1 MKKRIFALLLCV
13 VMLASMIPLMGAS
26 VSDNGGT
33 GTVAVSPAAAPV
45 SEDSKAVITAAGGD
59 GAYQWQIYAGND
71 VWANIAGQT
80 GAQLTVSYGMVCG
93 LMDGGKAYVRCRV
106 TNGENEAYS
115 SPVEIVIAGN
125 EEENSGRIALFARAA
140 RPVTADEQNGDIALS
155 RPVAADEPV
164 GTVVREAYVL
174 GEPVITLPGA
184 ATPAPTA
191 TPAAEATP
199 APTATPAAEATPA
212 PAEDTDETPAEE
224 PAPVPDAEA
233 PAEDGAEAEPSP
245 APAEEAAASP
255 APVTEAAEEN
265 TAAPAQDAE
274 AAPTAAR
281 SISAPA
287 LRLAPL
293 RRFSSVDTDQPAE
306 TGNESDATPTPAP
319 ETYHIRI
326 NYVFEDGT
334 TQAAN
339 PWTAKLAAGSSYSA
353 TVVSPAIVGYAP
365 DQDSVNVE
373 VTNIDG
379 DVKYTVT
386 YKPSKVNY
394 TVRHYVQNTMDDGYT
409 LADTATGKAFTN
421 ALVSSLGNLSKEYE
435 GCYSLLYDDTVR
447 IAADGST
454 VIDIKYDRYYY
465 LLNFDLGGGYGVEPI
480 YARYG
485 APVSVGTPAKAG
497 YIFAGW
503 DRELP
508 KTVPAE
514 NVTYKALWTIGDQ
527 AKVTV
532 VIWGENA
539 DDEKYSFY
547 GNSEIQAKPG
557 TTLTKDD
564 LTHILICEKEEHN
577 HEAAGCTL
585 TCSHVHTLACYG
597 LRENASSTNPN
608 SNRAIWNHS
617 YPEAY
622 FSQLGLE
629 DGYLYYDDENARYDS
644 VDNYYLRLN
653 GAYYKLNS
661 RQFNA
666 LKGKEVGKTSDNTH
680 NYPDYY
686 YKYKVNISGMSCT
699 HTHSDACYTCG
710 KEAHTHGES
719 CYTSPLDMDATL
731 WELVK
736 SDEIT
741 VAADGTSIINVY
753 YDRVEF
759 TLHFRKANSGRDDYG
774 TITAKWGANIRDAFN
789 AKCTDAGTSN
799 WSEKSSAGGPWT
811 SYLDIMP
818 ATDRKYYANTQ
829 GHGTST
835 AYYYVEGLDGKDKL
849 FYTNT
854 STGTGYI
861 VTEEEFIEIT
871 GFTFNAARSTKVD
884 EDFDGA
890 KFYYTRNSY
899 TLNFYNYNGE
909 IEGSSK
915 TVQYEAPLGS
925 YNFTPNYPAG
935 LEPNAYEFA
944 GWYTTAGCYAG
955 SEANLS
961 AMTMP
966 ASDLILYAKWAPKT
980 HTVKTWLTDK
990 LDEAVIVGNSNSNE
1004 QTVPHGGTAEAP
1016 ETPTRGNYTFVGWFY
1031 KDDNGTEKAFDFSM
1045 PVNRDLVL
1053 YAKWSSSTLV
1063 KYTIKYQLQDGTT
1076 IAPDTTG
1083 SALAGTTKTFDAK
1096 TGDELNEGYCSG
1108 YYPTTNSH
1116 SMVMNIDGG
1125 NEFIFSYVVKEKVP
1139 YTVKYLEKGT
1149 NKELLTSKTVEN
1161 TAAVV
1166 TETFVPITGYRPDA
1180 YQKRLVLSATE
1191 SENVIIFYYEKDEVH
1206 APVQVIHWTQNI
1218 AGDDYTEYQS
1228 STDLN
1233 GEIGKPYSAEPI
1245 TIPGFDFKCGKVGDT
1260 ETALAEGKLTANV
1273 TADGLVLNLYYDR
1286 IKYPY
1291 EFRFVE
1297 KDSDPE
1303 KQLADSVTGSARYQ
1317 AQVTQTAKTIPGYTL
1332 ASADSQNIIIDIED
1346 GTTAVK
1352 NVKTFYYTEQTVD
1365 IKYVVV
1371 GPTGCG
1377 TLDNY
1382 QENQLKVINGDVKGS
1397 LPTAAK
1403 GFRFVGWYTDEACND
1418 NDAVDEEWVKDNKLT
1433 PGKTKNYGTEADTKM
1448 GYEAAT
1454 YYAKFEYDVA
1464 DLTITKQGCD
1474 GIDENQSFIFNVT
1487 GADGYSKR
1495 VAINGNGSVTIT
1507 GLKIGAYTVTEE
1519 TRWSWRYTPSGN
1531 VQTITLQPTG
1541 ENVVAFANSRTGLK
1555 WLGGD
1560 AYNQNIFG
1568 G

>member
-33 GTVAVSPAAAPV
+33 GTVAVSPAAAAV

-106 TNGENEAYS
+106 TNGENEACS
-115 SPVEIVIAGN
+115 SPVGIVIAGN
-125 EEENSGRIALFARAA
+125 EEENSGRFALFALLAPRTAA
-140 RPVTADEQNGDIALS
+140 VDEPVGT
-155 RPVAADEPV
+155 VAADEPV

-199 APTATPAAEATPA
+199 AP
-212 PAEDTDETPAEE
+212 AEDTDEAPAEE
-224 PAPVPDAEA
+224 PTPAPDAEA

-245 APAEEAAASP
+245 APAEEAAPSASP
-255 APVTEAAEEN
+255 AAETAPAETPAAAAAPVTEAAEEN

-293 RRFSSVDTDQPAE
+293 RRFSDVDTDEPGA
-306 TGNESDATPTPAP
+306 TGDASDATPTPAP
-319 ETYHIRI
+319 DTYHIRI
-326 NYVFEDGT
+326 NYVFENGD
-334 TQAAN
+334 QAAN
-339 PWTAKLAAGSSYSA
+339 PWTANIAAGSSYSA

-365 DQDSVNVE
+365 KAEQTKIDVNVE
-373 VTNIDG
+373 NISANVTIN
-379 DVKYTVT
+379 VYYYPSEVNFTVCHYQQNT
-386 YKPSKVNY
+386 DNDNY
-394 TVRHYVQNTMDDGYT
+394 TLVKTEPK
-409 LADTATGKAFTN
+409 TGLTN
-421 ALVSSLGNLSKEYE
+421 AQVGDKLAATNE
-435 GCYSLLYDDTVR
+435 GFYSLLYDGTVR

-465 LLNFDLGGGYGVEPI
+465 LLNFDLDGGYGVEPI

-485 APVSVGTPAKAG
+485 APVSVGTPTKAG
-497 YIFAGW
+497 YTFAGW
-503 DRELP
+503 DQELP
-508 KTVPAE
+508 KTVPAK

-585 TCSHVHTLACYG
+585 TCSHVHTLTCYG
-597 LRENASSTNPN
+597 LRANASSTNPN
-608 SNRAIWNHS
+608 SNRADWNNS
-617 YPEAY
+617 DTEAY

-629 DGYLYYDDENARYDS
+629 DGYLYYDDENAMLS
-644 VDNYYLRLN
+644 SKDNYYLRLN
-653 GAYYKLNS
+653 GKYYELNK

-666 LKGKEVGKTSDNTH
+666 LKGEEVGKTSDNTRY
-680 NYPDYY
+680 YPDYY
-686 YKYKVNISGMSCT
+686 YKYKVNTGGISCT
-699 HTHSDACYTCG
+699 HTHSDACYACG

-731 WELVK
+731 WNLVR

-789 AKCTDAGTSN
+789 AKGTSAGTYN
-799 WSEKSSAGGPWT
+799 WSENSDASTPWT

-818 ATDRKYYANTQ
+818 TEHRWYYAKKDYS
-829 GHGTST
+829 GTST
-835 AYYYVEGLDGKDKL
+835 AKYYVEGLDGNDKL
-849 FYTNT
+849 FYT
-854 STGTGYI
+854 STASGTGLS
-861 VTEEEFIEIT
+861 VTKEEFIEIS
-871 GFTFNAARSTKVD
+871 GFTFDAERSTKIG
-884 EDFDGA
+884 EGFDGA
-890 KFYYTRNSY
+890 VFYYTRNSY
-899 TLNFYNYNGE
+899 TLKFYNYNGE
-909 IEGSSK
+909 VTDKRE
-915 TVQYEAPLGS
+915 TVKYEAPLGS
-925 YNFTPNYPAG
+925 YYFEPDYPAG
-935 LEPNAYEFA
+935 LEPNAYEFG

-955 SEANLS
+955 SEADLS
-961 AMTMP
+961 TMIMP
-966 ASDLILYAKWAPKT
+966 ASDLILYAKWVPVT
-980 HTVKTWLTDK
+980 HKVTTWLTVDMK
-990 LDEAVIVGNSNSNE
+990 DAVIVGTTGSNE
-1004 QTVPHGGTAEAP
+1004 QTVPHGGKAVAP
-1016 ETPTRGNYTFVGWFY
+1016 ATPTRGNYTFVGWFY
-1031 KDDNGTEKAFDFSM
+1031 KENGTEKAFDFSM
-1045 PVNRDLVL
+1045 PVNRDLDL
-1053 YAKWSSSTLV
+1053 YAKWSSNKLV
-1063 KYTIKYQLQDGTT
+1063 KYTIMYQLEGGTT
-1076 IAPDTTG
+1076 IALDTTG

-1096 TGDELNEGYCSG
+1096 AGDELNEDYRTG
-1108 YYPTTNSH
+1108 YYPLTNSH
-1116 SMVMNIDGG
+1116 SMVMDIDDEGK
-1125 NEFIFSYVVKEKVP
+1125 NVYTFVYVKMPSVN

-1149 NKELLTSKTVEN
+1149 NNELANPKNMETA
-1161 TAAVV
+1161 AAVV
-1166 TETFVPITGYRPDA
+1166 TETFVPINGYRPDA

-1191 SENVIIFYYEKDEVH
+1191 SENVIIFYYDKDKVH

-1218 AGDDYTEYQS
+1218 AGEGYTEYQS
-1228 STDLN
+1228 STNLD
-1233 GEIGKPYSAEPI
+1233 GEIGKDYSENPL
-1245 TIPGFDFKCGKVGDT
+1245 TIPGFEYNAYPKYPVDGYP
-1260 ETALAEGKLTANV
+1260 AQASGKLTAE
-1273 TADGLVLNLYYDR
+1273 GLVLNFYYDR
-1286 IKYPY
+1286 ILYPY
-1291 EFRFVE
+1291 EFRFLE
-1297 KDSDPE
+1297 QGTNNK
-1303 KQLADSVTGSARYQ
+1303 LAEPVTGTARYQ
-1317 AQVTQTAKTIPGYTL
+1317 AQVTEKAKDIPGYTL
-1332 ASADSQNIIIDIED
+1332 VSAESQSIIIDIED
-1346 GTTAVK
+1346 GKDAVK

-1365 IKYVVV
+1365 IKYEVV
-1371 GPTGCG
+1371 GPDGCG

-1382 QENQLKVINGDVKGS
+1382 QESQLKVMTGEVKGS
-1397 LPTAAK
+1397 APTAAD
-1403 GFRFVGWYTDEACND
+1403 GFKFVGWYKDKECTQPV
-1418 NDAVDEEWVKDNKLT
+1418 DADWVKNSKLA
-1433 PGKTKNYGTEADTKM
+1433 PDKTKNYGTAEEPVM

-1464 DLTITKQGCD
+1464 DLTITKQGCE
-1474 GIDENQSFIFNVT
+1474 GIDENQSFIFDVT
-1487 GADGYSKR
+1487 GPDGYSTR
-1495 VAINGNGSVTIT
+1495 VAINGNGSVTIS
-1507 GLKIGAYTVTEE
+1507 GLKIGDYTVTEV
-1519 TRWSWRYTPSGN
+1519 TGWSWRYKPSVSG
-1531 VQTITLQPTG
+1531 QTITLRPTG
-1541 ENVVAFANSRTGLK
+1541 ENVVAFANNRTGLK

>member
-33 GTVAVSPAAAPV
+33 GTVAVSTAAATV
-45 SEDSKAVITAAGGD
+45 SEDIKAVITAAGGD

-93 LMDGGKAYVRCRV
+93 LMNDGKAYVRCRV

-125 EEENSGRIALFARAA
+125 EEENSGGIALFRAA

-224 PAPVPDAEA
+224 PAPAPDAEA
-233 PAEDGAEAEPSP
+233 PAEDGEEATPSP

-293 RRFSSVDTDQPAE
+293 RRFSSVDTDEPAA
-306 TGNESDATPTPAP
+306 TDAPAATPN
-319 ETYHIRI
+319 TYYITI
-326 NYVFEDGT
+326 EYVYGDEENAGK
-334 TQAAN
+334 QAAN
-339 PWTAKLAAGSSYSA
+339 PWTATLAAGSSYSA

-365 DQDSVNVE
+365 KAEQTKIDVNVVDISANMTINVYYYPSE
-373 VTNIDG
+373 VSF
-379 DVKYTVT
+379 TVCHYQQNT
-386 YKPSKVNY
+386 DNDNY
-394 TVRHYVQNTMDDGYT
+394 TLV
-409 LADTATGKAFTN
+409 DTEPKIGFTN
-421 ALVSSLGNLSKEYE
+421 AKVGGDLAKKYDGF
-435 GCYSLLYDDTVR
+435 YSLLYDGSVR

-465 LLNFDLGGGYGVEPI
+465 LLNFDLDGGYGVEPI

-497 YIFAGW
+497 YTFAGW
-503 DRELP
+503 DQELP
-508 KTVPAE
+508 KTVPA
-514 NVTYKALWTIGDQ
+514 NNDKYTAKWTAATAGF
-527 AKVTV
+527 TV
-532 VIWGENA
+532 VFWYENA
-539 DDEKYSFY
+539 DPETDGTYKYSVAGTYTPEDVAPGTEKKSGDYKDQSFTGRDDAHFTYNAAKAETVTVAGDGSTVLNVYFTRNEYTLTFKEGGAKVLSCGKVEHQHSDSCCKY
-547 GNSEIQAKPG
+547 GGTSLSHWYHRDSCCKLGLSEHSHSNNCYKNSDVIITAKYGADIHNNFPINAANGDTILWSVPSGCTSFKPG
-557 TTLTKDD
+557 TYLASINEMPGENITFTKYD
-564 LTHILICEKEEHN
+564 EVS
-577 HEAAGCTL
+577 AA
-585 TCSHVHTLACYG
+585 
-597 LRENASSTNPN
+597 
-608 SNRAIWNHS
+608 
-617 YPEAY
+617 
-622 FSQLGLE
+622 
-629 DGYLYYDDENARYDS
+629 
-644 VDNYYLRLN
+644 
-653 GAYYKLNS
+653 
-661 RQFNA
+661 
-666 LKGKEVGKTSDNTH
+666 
-680 NYPDYY
+680 
-686 YKYKVNISGMSCT
+686 
-699 HTHSDACYTCG
+699 
-710 KEAHTHGES
+710 
-719 CYTSPLDMDATL
+719 
-731 WELVK
+731 
-736 SDEIT
+736 
-741 VAADGTSIINVY
+741 
-753 YDRVEF
+753 
-759 TLHFRKANSGRDDYG
+759 
-774 TITAKWGANIRDAFN
+774 TI
-789 AKCTDAGTSN
+789 
-799 WSEKSSAGGPWT
+799 
-811 SYLDIMP
+811 
-818 ATDRKYYANTQ
+818 
-829 GHGTST
+829 
-835 AYYYVEGLDGKDKL
+835 YYYVESLAGKTGVYTHDGKQFDLYKKVK
-849 FYTNT
+849 YTK
-854 STGTGYI
+854 SGYL
-861 VTEEEFIEIT
+861 TYAEEFHDIT
-871 GFTFNAARSTKVD
+871 GFTQWWSDPKFSSFDQNGSTSTIKA
-884 EDFDGA
+884 EN
-890 KFYYTRNSY
+890 YLCYTRNSY
-899 TLNFYNYNGE
+899 NLSFYNVNAFVDGKG
-909 IEGSSK
+909 GS
-915 TVQYEAPLGS
+915 VQYEAPLGN
-925 YNFTPNYPAG
+925 YDFTPGYPDN
-935 LEPNAYEFA
+935 LEPNAYKFG

-955 SEANLS
+955 SEADLS
-961 AMTMP
+961 TMIMP
-966 ASDLILYAKWAPKT
+966 ASDLILYAKWVPVT
-980 HTVKTWLTDK
+980 HTVTTWLTVDMK
-990 LDEAVIVGNSNSNE
+990 DAVNVGDSNE
-1004 QTVPHGGTAEAP
+1004 QTVAHGGKAEAP
-1016 ETPTRGNYTFVGWFY
+1016 ATPTRGDYVFVGWFY
-1031 KDDNGTEKAFDFSM
+1031 KENGTEKAFDFSM
-1045 PVNRDLVL
+1045 PVNRDLDL
-1053 YAKWSSSTLV
+1053 YAKWSSNTL
-1063 KYTIKYQLQDGTT
+1063 KEYTIKYQLEDGTT

-1365 IKYVVV
+1365 IKYEVV

-1382 QENQLKVINGDVKGS
+1382 QEIQLKVINGDVIGS

-1403 GFRFVGWYTDEACND
+1403 GFKFVGWYKDEACN
-1418 NDAVDEEWVKDNKLT
+1418 NAVDEEWVKDNKLV
-1433 PGKTKNYGTEADTKM
+1433 PGKTENYGTDENPIM

-1464 DLTITKQGCD
+1464 DLTIIKQGCE

-1495 VAINGNGSVTIT
+1495 VAINGNSSVTIT
-1507 GLKIGAYTVTEE
+1507 GLKIGDYTVTEV
-1519 TRWSWRYTPSGN
+1519 TGWSWRYTPGGDS
-1531 VQTITLQPTG
+1531 QTITLQPTV
-1541 ENVVAFANSRTGLK
+1541 ENVVTFANSRTGLK

-1560 AYNQNIFG
+1560 AYNKNIFG

>member
-33 GTVAVSPAAAPV
+33 GTVAVSPAAAAV

-125 EEENSGRIALFARAA
+125 EEENSGRFALFALLAPRTAA
-140 RPVTADEQNGDIALS
+140 VDEPVGT
-155 RPVAADEPV
+155 VAADEPV

-199 APTATPAAEATPA
+199 APAEN
-212 PAEDTDETPAEE
+212 TDEAPAEE
-224 PAPVPDAEA
+224 PTPAPDAEA

-293 RRFSSVDTDQPAE
+293 RRFSSVDTNDPAE
-306 TGNESDATPTPAP
+306 TGDASDATPTPAP
-319 ETYHIRI
+319 DTYHIRI
-326 NYVFEDGT
+326 NYVFEDGE
-334 TQAAN
+334 QAAN

-365 DQDSVNVE
+365 KADQTKIDVNVVDISDN
-373 VTNIDG
+373 VTIN
-379 DVKYTVT
+379 VY
-386 YKPSKVNY
+386 YYPSEVNY
-394 TVRHYVQNTMDDGYT
+394 TVRHYVQNTVDDGY
-409 LADTATGKAFTN
+409 AIKDTATGKTFTN
-421 ALVSSLGNLSKEYE
+421 ALVSSLGDLSKKYD
-435 GCYSLLYDDTVR
+435 GCYSLLYDNTVR

-465 LLNFDLGGGYGVEPI
+465 LLNFNLDGGYGVEPI

-485 APVSVGTPAKAG
+485 APISVGTPTKAG
-497 YIFAGW
+497 YTFAGW
-503 DRELP
+503 DQELP
-508 KTVPAE
+508 KTVPAK

-564 LTHILICEKEEHN
+564 LTHILICDKEEHQ
-577 HEAAGCTL
+577 
-585 TCSHVHTLACYG
+585 HTNSCMNCAHTHTADCYG
-597 LRENASSTNPN
+597 AIKQEQPVDGKTGSATENINQFKALTGGTLKNGMVYRVKCDGAASTTG
-608 SNRAIWNHS
+608 
-617 YPEAY
+617 YDKY
-622 FSQLGLE
+622 
-629 DGYLYYDDENARYDS
+629 YLYYDNTW
-644 VDNYYLRLN
+644 YLV
-653 GAYYKLNS
+653 S
-661 RQFNA
+661 
-666 LKGKEVGKTSDNTH
+666 SS
-680 NYPDYY
+680 
-686 YKYKVNISGMSCT
+686 NISGSAVASSKKVNAHKHSGNIFSGNDKDQFWVYNSKLSCT
-699 HTHSDACYTCG
+699 HTHTVSCYICG
-710 KEAHTHGES
+710 KEEHTHGES

-731 WELVK
+731 WKLVK

-753 YDRVEF
+753 YDRKEF
-759 TLHFRKANSGRDDYG
+759 TLHFREAYSGRDDYG

-789 AKCTDAGTSN
+789 AKCTNAGTSN
-799 WSEKSSAGGPWT
+799 WSENRSSDGPWT

-818 ATDRKYYANTQ
+818 ATDRTYYAYTR

-835 AYYYVEGLDGKDKL
+835 AYYYVEGLDGDDKL

-854 STGTGYI
+854 STGTGYV
-861 VTEEEFIEIT
+861 VTVEEFIEIT
-871 GFTFNAARSTKVD
+871 GFTFDAARSTEVG
-884 EDFDGA
+884 EGFDGA
-890 KFYYTRNSY
+890 VFYYTRNSY
-899 TLNFYNYNGE
+899 TLKFYNYNGE
-909 IEGSSK
+909 VTDKSR
-915 TVQYEAPLGS
+915 TVKYEAPLGS
-925 YNFTPNYPAG
+925 YYFEPDYPAG

-944 GWYTTAGCYAG
+944 GWYTTAGCYDG
-955 SEANLS
+955 SEADLS
-961 AMTMP
+961 TMKMP
-966 ASDLILYAKWAPKT
+966 ASDLILYAKWMPKT
-980 HTVKTWLTDK
+980 HKVTTWLTVDMK
-990 LDEAVIVGNSNSNE
+990 DAVNVGDTGSNE
-1004 QTVPHGGTAEAP
+1004 QTVAHGGTAVAP

-1031 KDDNGTEKAFDFSM
+1031 KENGTEKAFDFSM
-1045 PVNRDLVL
+1045 PVNRDLDL
-1053 YAKWSSSTLV
+1053 YAKWSSNKLV
-1063 KYTIKYQLQDGTT
+1063 EYTIKYQLQGGTT

-1096 TGDELNEGYCSG
+1096 TGDELNDGYRTG
-1108 YYPTTNSH
+1108 YYPLTNSH
-1116 SMVMNIDGG
+1116 SMVMDIDDEGK
-1125 NEFIFSYVVKEKVP
+1125 NVYTFVYVKMPSVN

-1149 NKELLTSKTVEN
+1149 NRELYTSKTEN
-1161 TAAVV
+1161 TTAAVV

-1191 SENVIIFYYEKDEVH
+1191 SENVITFYYDKDEVH

-1218 AGDDYTEYQS
+1218 AGDGYTEYQS
-1228 STDLN
+1228 STNLD
-1233 GEIGKPYSAEPI
+1233 GVIGNDYSETPL
-1245 TIPGFDFKCGKVGDT
+1245 TIPGFVYNASP
-1260 ETALAEGKLTANV
+1260 EHPVEGYPAQPSGTLTAE
-1273 TADGLVLNLYYDR
+1273 GLVLNLYYDR
-1286 IKYPY
+1286 IEYPY

-1303 KQLADSVTGSARYQ
+1303 KQLADSVTSSARYQ
-1317 AQVTQTAKTIPGYTL
+1317 AQVTEKAKEIPGYTL
-1332 ASADSQNIIIDIED
+1332 VSAESQSIIIDIED

-1365 IKYVVV
+1365 IKYEVV
-1371 GPTGCG
+1371 GPDGCG

-1382 QENQLKVINGDVKGS
+1382 QENQLKVINGEVKGS
-1397 LPTAAK
+1397 LPTAAE
-1403 GFRFVGWYTDEACND
+1403 GFKFAGWYKDEECKV
-1418 NDAVDEEWVKDNKLT
+1418 AVDEEWVKDNKLT
-1433 PGKTKNYGTEADTKM
+1433 PGKTKNYGTEEKPIK

-1464 DLTITKQGCD
+1464 DLTITKQGWE
-1474 GIDENQSFIFNVT
+1474 GTDENQSFIFDVT
-1487 GADGYSKR
+1487 GPGGYSKR
-1495 VAINGNGSVTIT
+1495 VVVNGNGSVTIS
-1507 GLKIGAYTVTEE
+1507 GLKIGTYTVTEV
-1519 TRWSWRYTPSGN
+1519 TNWSWRYTPNGGG
-1531 VQTITLQPTG
+1531 QTITLQPTG
-1541 ENVVAFANSRTGLK
+1541 KNEVTFVNGRTGLK

-1560 AYNQNIFG
+1560 AYNKNVFG
-1568 G
+1568 

>member
-33 GTVAVSPAAAPV
+33 GTVAVSPAAAAV

-106 TNGENEAYS
+106 TNGENEACS
-115 SPVEIVIAGN
+115 SPVEIVLAGYADEQN
-125 EEENSGRIALFARAA
+125 GGFALFRAL

-155 RPVAADEPV
+155 RPAAADEPV

-199 APTATPAAEATPA
+199 AP
-212 PAEDTDETPAEE
+212 AEDTDETPAEDTDEAPAEE
-224 PAPVPDAEA
+224 PAPAPDAEA

-293 RRFSSVDTDQPAE
+293 RRFSSFDTDEPAE
-306 TGNESDATPTPAP
+306 TGDASDATPTPAP
-319 ETYHIRI
+319 DTYHIRI
-326 NYVFEDGT
+326 NYVFEDGK
-334 TQAAN
+334 QAAN

-365 DQDSVNVE
+365 DQDTFTV
-373 VTNIDG
+373 
-379 DVKYTVT
+379 DVKNIASNVTYTVT
-386 YKPSKVNY
+386 YYPSEVNY

-409 LADTATGKAFTN
+409 LKETATGKAFTN
-421 ALVSSLGNLSKEYE
+421 ALVSSLGDLSKKYD
-435 GCYSLLYDDTVR
+435 GCYSLLYDNTVR

-465 LLNFDLGGGYGVEPI
+465 LLNFDLDGGYGVEPI

-485 APVSVGTPAKAG
+485 APVSVGTPTKAG
-497 YIFAGW
+497 YTFAGW
-503 DRELP
+503 DQELP
-508 KTVPAE
+508 ATVPAK

-564 LTHILICEKEEHN
+564 LTHILICDKEEHK
-577 HEAAGCTL
+577 
-585 TCSHVHTLACYG
+585 HTNSCMNCAHTHTADCYG
-597 LRENASSTNPN
+597 AIKQEQPVDGKTGSATENINQFKALTGGTLKNGMVYRVKCDGAAST
-608 SNRAIWNHS
+608 AG
-617 YPEAY
+617 YDKY
-622 FSQLGLE
+622 
-629 DGYLYYDDENARYDS
+629 YLYYDNTW
-644 VDNYYLRLN
+644 YLV
-653 GAYYKLNS
+653 S
-661 RQFNA
+661 
-666 LKGKEVGKTSDNTH
+666 SS
-680 NYPDYY
+680 
-686 YKYKVNISGMSCT
+686 NISGSAVASSKKVNAHKHRGNIISGNDKDQFWVYNSKLSCT
-699 HTHSDACYTCG
+699 HTHTVSCYICG
-710 KEAHTHGES
+710 KEEHTHGES
-719 CYTSPLDMDATL
+719 CYTSPLNMDATL

-753 YDRVEF
+753 YDRKEF
-759 TLHFRKANSGRDDYG
+759 TLHFRKAYSGRDDYG

-799 WSEKSSAGGPWT
+799 WSEDSSSDGPWT

-818 ATDRKYYANTQ
+818 ATDREYYAYTQ
-829 GHGTST
+829 GYGTST
-835 AYYYVEGLDGKDKL
+835 AYYYVEGLDGNDKL

-871 GFTFNAARSTKVD
+871 GFTFNAAKSAKVG
-884 EDFDGA
+884 EGFNGA

-899 TLNFYNYNGE
+899 TLKFYNYNGE
-909 IEGSSK
+909 VTDKKI
-915 TVQYEAPLGS
+915 TVKYEAPLSS
-925 YNFTPNYPAG
+925 YCFTPDYPAG

-955 SEANLS
+955 SEADLS
-961 AMTMP
+961 TMIMP
-966 ASDLILYAKWAPKT
+966 ASDLILYAKWVPKT

-990 LDEAVIVGNSNSNE
+990 LDEAVNVGNSNV

-1016 ETPTRGNYTFVGWFY
+1016 VEPVRAPYKFIGWFY

-1045 PVNRDLVL
+1045 PVHRDLDL

-1063 KYTIKYQLQDGTT
+1063 EYTIKYQLEDGTT

-1083 SALAGTTKTFDAK
+1083 SALAVTTKTFDAK
-1096 TGDELNEGYCSG
+1096 AGDELNEGYRTG
-1108 YYPTTNSH
+1108 YYPLTNSH

-1125 NEFIFSYVVKEKVP
+1125 SKNVYTFVYVAKPEVT
-1139 YTVKYLEKGT
+1139 YTVRYLEKGT
-1149 NKELLTSKTVEN
+1149 GNVLADPKTV
-1161 TAAVV
+1161 TTRDAVV
-1166 TETFVPITGYRPDA
+1166 TETFKQISGYAPDA
-1180 YQKRLVLSATE
+1180 YQKRLVLAAE
-1191 SENVIIFYYEKDEVH
+1191 GNEIIFWYVKDALH

-1218 AGDDYTEYQS
+1218 AGENYTEYQS
-1228 STDLN
+1228 STNLDGVIGTEYSEEPLTIAGFRYN
-1233 GEIGKPYSAEPI
+1233 GEKSNAKGM
-1245 TIPGFDFKCGKVGDT
+1245 
-1260 ETALAEGKLTANV
+1260 LTAE
-1273 TADGLVLNLYYDR
+1273 GLVLNLYYDR
-1286 IKYPY
+1286 IEYPY
-1291 EFRFVE
+1291 EFRFLEQGTDE
-1297 KDSDPE
+1297 K
-1303 KQLADSVTGSARYQ
+1303 LAEAETGNARYQ
-1317 AQVTQTAKTIPGYTL
+1317 ARVTQTAKNIPGYTL
-1332 ASADSQNIIIDIED
+1332 VSTENQAIHIAIED

-1352 NVKTFYYTEQTVD
+1352 NVKIFYYTEQTVD
-1365 IKYVVV
+1365 IKYEVV
-1371 GPTGCG
+1371 GPAGCG

-1382 QENQLKVINGDVKGS
+1382 QEVQLKVINGDVKGS
-1397 LPTAAK
+1397 TPQAK
-1403 GFRFVGWYTDEACND
+1403 DGYKFVGWYKNETCNVV
-1418 NDAVDEEWVKDNKLT
+1418 VDKEWVTDNKLT
-1433 PGKTKNYGTEADTKM
+1433 PGKTKNYGAEADPKM

-1454 YYAKFEYDVA
+1454 YYAKFEYEVA
-1464 DLTITKQGCD
+1464 DLTITKQGCE

-1487 GADGYSKR
+1487 GTDGYSTR
-1495 VAINGNGSVTIT
+1495 VAINGNGSVTIS
-1507 GLKIGAYTVTEE
+1507 GLKIGTYTVTEV
-1519 TRWSWRYTPSGN
+1519 TNWSWRYTPNGSG
-1531 VQTITLQPTG
+1531 QTITLQPTE
-1541 ENVVAFANSRTGLK
+1541 ENIVTFANSRTGLK

-1560 AYNQNIFG
+1560 AYNKNVFG